1 MVGNARK
8 HLRKNLQI
16 LTLTSNQDKE
26 EIEARVMA
34 DIEGVVASVSDF
46 DLDHGYSPSSFE
58 SDADT
63 LALGII
69 QEQDWP
75 QGNGA
80 GILRYGRV
88 LSPGHPLL
96 RSSGARRSKYIWHC
110 PFRLYVASRYT
121 A

>member
-1 MVGNARK
+1 MTYRQRERWDEKMVDNARK

-26 EIEARVMA
+26 EIEARVMEE
-34 DIEGVVASVSDF
+34 IERAVASVSDF

-69 QEQDWP
+69 QEQDC
-75 QGNGA
+75 
-80 GILRYGRV
+80 
-88 LSPGHPLL
+88 
-96 RSSGARRSKYIWHC
+96 RREMK
-110 PFRLYVASRYT
+110 RG
-121 A
+121 